1 MLATEDATTR
11 WWVLALTVGGV
22 VIGVVAALLLRI
34 IRAANSIDRYAA
46 DIWDAGQKIA
56 GNTASIWMLGQTN
69 SVAGQILATAQSID
83 RHAAAIDQA
92 LTGAQPAAQQ
102 GTAATE
108 SATVPTP
115 TDQ

>member
-1 MLATEDATTR
+1 MLEYEDTTTR
-11 WWVLALTVGGV
+11 WWVLALSIGAV

-83 RHAAAIDQA
+83 GHAAAIDHA
-92 LTGAQPAAQQ
+92 LNGPPAA
-102 GTAATE
+102 AT
-108 SATVPTP
+108 SATPP
-115 TDQ
+115 AAG